1 MADTTLTK
9 EHGLALLT
17 KLAQDDAFRAHFEA
31 KPAEALLNLGVPA
44 ETICRLPARC
54 LCPRKVAPKTD
65 MEHAR
70 KQLTGDIDTSVLL
83 QTIPTPKF

>member
-1 MADTTLTK
+1 MADTSLTK
-9 EHGLALLT
+9 EHGLSLLS

-31 KPAEALLNLGVPA
+31 KPAEALLNMGVPA

-54 LCPRKVAPKTD
+54 LCPRKVAPKAD

-70 KQLTGDIDTSVLL
+70 KQLAGDIDTSVLA
-83 QTIPTPKF
+83 QVIPTPKL